1 MSIFCLNADQKD
13 PEWLAQIRKSGAVFT
28 WLNPFATFQQSLI
41 SSGHAQY
48 FGPIDVLTHDQ
59 RQVLLKFVTY
69 VQYARLCI
77 DVVVAIGTT
86 SILLNNRKY
95 KGVANLEFVLCAIGY
110 YYLYELKDFK
120 EKINKE
126 KV

>member
-13 PEWLAQIRKSGAVFT
+13 PEWLAQIRKPGAVFS
-28 WLNPFATFQQSLI
+28 WLNPFATFQQSII

-48 FGPIDVLTHDQ
+48 LGPIDLLSHDQ
-59 RQVLLKFVTY
+59 RQGLLKFVTY
-69 VQYARLCI
+69 VQYARLSI
-77 DVVVAIGTT
+77 DMIVATHAM
-86 SILLNNRKY
+86 SILLNKPKY
-95 KGVANLEFVLCAIGY
+95 KGVANLEFVLCAIGF